1 MKKTILLLAL
11 AVGVLSLNS
20 CSDEQLP
27 VENNQEL
34 MKSAESDWP
43 KIKEG
48 GVKTTW
54 TLGRKSKNYRGL
66 GICKHKKTSG
76 YIKFEQGILDLPLA
90 KSFENDE
97 RKIDGFISPSSDGSQ
112 FAFLIS
118 ETTLQKLEDYTGF
131 RTLIIEED
139 YVFEN
144 EEAIELGIK
153 EDFLIEAGTYDFS
166 YDSTYDVYE
175 IIFKNQNN

>member
-11 AVGVLSLNS
+11 TLGVLSLNS
-20 CSDEQLP
+20 CSDEQLQ

-43 KIKEG
+43 KVKEG

-54 TLGRKSKNYRGL
+54 TLGRKSRNCRGL

-76 YIKFEQGILDLPLA
+76 YIKFEQGTLDIPLA

-97 RKIDGFISPSSDGSQ
+97 RTIDGFISPSSDGTQ
-112 FAFLIS
+112 FAFLIN
-118 ETTLQKLEDYTGF
+118 ETNLQKLEDYTDF

-139 YVFEN
+139 YYFEN
-144 EEAIELGIK
+144 EDVIELRINEG
-153 EDFLIEAGTYDFS
+153 FLIEAGTYDFS

-175 IIFKNQNN
+175 V